1 MYIIKKWIVM
11 KKLIKTNNI
20 FLKEKHK
27 DVYYR
32 HKEGTDY
39 FTIMNPVKDGKD
51 YVVPFDKMEK
61 RFNEGKVENIK
72 KNIALMNVS
81 KIYADYTTEWEY
93 NNTVFKVMPR
103 KFYED
108 KNIFK
113 NKLNALPTH
122 EFHIDSQYSEKY
134 KLVWFQNKLYWLKF
148 WHYYPKVCLY
158 KFKGIER
165 IPNLG
170 TDFILWTDVKNIK
183 PIINCDTNEFC

>member
-1 MYIIKKWIVM
+1 M

-27 DVYYR
+27 DIYYR
-32 HKEGTDY
+32 HKEGTD
-39 FTIMNPVKDGKD
+39 FFLIMNPVKDGKD
-51 YVVPFDKMEK
+51 YVVPFGKMEK
-61 RFNEGKVENIK
+61 RFNEDKVEIIK

-108 KNIFK
+108 KNVFK
-113 NKLNALPTH
+113 NKLKDLPTH
-122 EFHIDSQYSEKY
+122 EFSINSNYTEKY

-158 KFKGIER
+158 KFKNIDR
-165 IPNLG
+165 QPNLG
-170 TDFILWTDVKNIK
+170 SDFVLWTDVKNIK